1 MESYRITADE
11 ARRRLEEGNLE
22 YVYTNR
28 FMCDTSLDHL
38 KKFSEKGQQPY
49 ACLLYTSDAADDL
62 LCVDLG
68 GRRIIKKKN
77 KTLRNQL

>member
-38 KKFSEKGQQPY
+38 KKVQRKRP
-49 ACLLYTSDAADDL
+49 AAICDHHNL
-62 LCVDLG
+62 F
-68 GRRIIKKKN
+68 
-77 KTLRNQL
+77 